1 MSAGRVDRLR
11 REPDGLKLADRVVV
25 LDESVVRMQNFAVFI

>member
-1 MSAGRVDRLR
+1 MQSPFPAL
-11 REPDGLKLADRVVV
+11 LAPRAKAWDVA